1 MRRET
6 RRKAGIRTAGVLF
19 LVVMGVLVTL
29 SIKVYDKDFVSTVP
43 VTLKA
48 NRIGNQLQA
57 GGQVK
62 ARGVLVG
69 EIRAVRATPQ
79 GAEIALALQPDK
91 VTMLPR
97 TVSALLVPKTLF
109 GERYVQLSVPDGAGT
124 APHLAAGDV
133 IEQDRS
139 ANAIELDRVFD
150 DLLPLLKAVQP
161 QKLATTLTAVATA
174 LQGRGTQIGET
185 LSTAADYLKDFDPQ
199 LPALTKDVQDLASV
213 SRLYGDI
220 APDLLDALTDSAVTL
235 NTVHDQ
241 TARLATVYQ
250 QVGDSAGEVGEF
262 LSRNENTI
270 IALSADSRAALEVA
284 ARYSPSFP
292 CTLEAMDAL
301 REPVDKALGKGTGR
315 PGMHAQVTVTQSR
328 GKYVP
333 GEDDPMYPA
342 TGDGPRCYPSG
353 VAPTTGTAA
362 AAPGTS
368 RHPLLTGARDDL
380 GVANSPQEREL
391 LATILAPQLG
401 VPTGQV
407 ADWSSVLVGPL
418 YRGTEVTLK

>member
-6 RRKAGIRTAGVLF
+6 RRKAGVRTAGVLF

-48 NRIGNQLQA
+48 SRIGNQLQA

-69 EIRAVRATPQ
+69 EIRGVRGTPQ
-79 GAEIALALQPDK
+79 GAEIALALEPDK
-91 VTMLPR
+91 VDMLPR
-97 TVSALLVPKTLF
+97 NVSALLVPKTLF
-109 GERYVQLSVPDGAGT
+109 GERYVQLSIPDGAR

-139 ANAIELDRVFD
+139 ANAVELERVFGN
-150 DLLPLLKAVQP
+150 LLPVLQAVQP
-161 QKLATTLTAVATA
+161 QKLATTLTAVSTA
-174 LQGRGTQIGET
+174 LQGRGEQIGRT
-185 LSTAADYLKDFDPQ
+185 LATAADYLTGFNPQ
-199 LPALTKDVQDLASV
+199 LPQFTKDVQDLASV

-235 NTVHDQ
+235 NTVHDK
-241 TARLATVYQ
+241 APELATVYQ
-250 QVGDSAGEVGEF
+250 QVRSSAGEVQQF
-262 LSRNENTI
+262 LNRNKNNL
-270 IALSADSRAALEVA
+270 IALAADSRSALEVA
-284 ARYSPSFP
+284 AEYSPSFP
-292 CTLEAMDAL
+292 CTLKAMDAL
-301 REPVDKALGKGTGR
+301 RKPVDEALGKGTNS
-315 PGMHAQVTVTQSR
+315 PGMHAAVTVTQSR

-333 GEDDPMYPA
+333 GKDDPKYTA
-342 TGDGPRCYPSG
+342 TGGPRCYPSG

-362 AAPGTS
+362 VPPGAPQ
-368 RHPLLTGARDDL
+368 HPLLTGTQDDL

-391 LATILAPQLG
+391 LATVLAPQLG
-401 VPTGQV
+401 VPTGEV

>member
-6 RRKAGIRTAGVLF
+6 RRKAGVRTAGVLF

-48 NRIGNQLQA
+48 SRIGNQLQA

-69 EIRAVRATPQ
+69 EIRGVRATPQ
-79 GAEIALALQPDK
+79 GAEIALALEPGK
-91 VTMLPR
+91 VDMLPR
-97 TVSALLVPKTLF
+97 NVSALLVPKTLF
-109 GERYVQLSVPDGAGT
+109 GERYVQLSIPDGER
-124 APHLAAGDV
+124 APHLVAGDV

-139 ANAIELDRVFD
+139 ANAVELERVFD
-150 DLLPLLKAVQP
+150 NLLPLLKAVQP
-161 QKLATTLTAVATA
+161 QKLATTLTAVSTA
-174 LQGRGTQIGET
+174 LEGRGEQLGRT
-185 LSTAADYLKDFDPQ
+185 LSTAAGYLTGFNPQ
-199 LPALTKDVQDLASV
+199 LPKFTKDVQDLAAV

-235 NTVHDQ
+235 NTVHDK
-241 TARLATVYQ
+241 APELATVYQ
-250 QVGDSAGEVGEF
+250 EVRSSAGEVQQF
-262 LSRNENTI
+262 LNRNENNL
-270 IALSADSRAALEVA
+270 IALSADSRSALEIA
-284 ARYSPSFP
+284 AAYSPSFP
-292 CTLEAMDAL
+292 CTLKAMDAL
-301 REPVDKALGKGTGR
+301 RKPVDEALGKGTNQ
-315 PGMHAQVTVTQSR
+315 PGMHAAVTVTQSR

-333 GEDDPMYPA
+333 GKDDPAYPA
-342 TGDGPRCYPSG
+342 AGGPRCYPSG

-362 AAPGTS
+362 VAPGTPQ
-368 RHPLLTGARDDL
+368 HPLLTGTRDDL

-391 LATILAPQLG
+391 LATVLAPQLG
-401 VPTGQV
+401 VPTGEV
-407 ADWSSVLVGPL
+407 ADWSSVLVGAL

>member
-19 LVVMGVLVTL
+19 LVVLGVLVTL

-48 NRIGNQLQA
+48 SRIGNQLQA

-69 EIRAVRATPQ
+69 EIRGVRATPQ
-79 GAEIALALQPDK
+79 GAEIALALEPGK
-91 VTMLPR
+91 VDMLPR
-97 TVSALLVPKTLF
+97 NVSALLVPKTLF
-109 GERYVQLSVPDGAGT
+109 GERYVQLSIPDGER

-139 ANAIELDRVFD
+139 ANAVELERVFD
-150 DLLPLLKAVQP
+150 NLLPLLKAVQP
-161 QKLATTLTAVATA
+161 QKLATTLTAVSTA
-174 LQGRGTQIGET
+174 LQGRGEQLGQT
-185 LSTAADYLKDFDPQ
+185 LSTAADYLTGFNPQ
-199 LPALTKDVQDLASV
+199 LPKFTKDVQDLASV

-235 NTVHDQ
+235 NTVHDK
-241 TARLATVYQ
+241 AADLAGVYQ
-250 QVGDSAGEVGEF
+250 QVSDSAGEVREF
-262 LSRNENTI
+262 LNRNKNTLI
-270 IALSADSRAALEVA
+270 TLSDSRAALEVA
-284 ARYSPSFP
+284 AEYSPSFP
-292 CTLEAMDAL
+292 CTLKAMDAL
-301 REPVDKALGKGTGR
+301 RGPVDEALGKGTKQ
-315 PGMHAQVTVTQSR
+315 PGMHADITVTQAR

-333 GEDDPMYPA
+333 GKDDPMFP
-342 TGDGPRCYPSG
+342 TSGDGPRCYPSG
-353 VAPTTGTAA
+353 VTPTTGTAA
-362 AAPGTS
+362 VAPGAPQ
-368 RHPLLTGARDDL
+368 HPLLVGTQDDL

-391 LATILAPQLG
+391 LATVLAPQLG
-401 VPTGQV
+401 VPAGEV
-407 ADWSSVLVGPL
+407 ADWSSVLVGAL

>member
-48 NRIGNQLQA
+48 SRIGNQLQA

-69 EIRAVRATPQ
+69 EIREVRATPQ
-79 GAEIALALQPDK
+79 GAEIALALEPDK
-91 VTMLPR
+91 VDMLPGN
-97 TVSALLVPKTLF
+97 VSALLVPKTLF
-109 GERYVQLSVPDGAGT
+109 GERYVQLSIPDGVR
-124 APHLAAGDV
+124 APHLVAGSV

-139 ANAIELDRVFD
+139 ANAIELERVFD
-150 DLLPLLKAVQP
+150 NLLPLLKAVQP
-161 QKLATTLTAVATA
+161 QKLATTLTAVSTA
-174 LQGRGTQIGET
+174 LQGRGEQIGET
-185 LSTAADYLKDFDPQ
+185 LSTAAGYLTDFNPQ
-199 LPALTKDVQDLASV
+199 LPAFTKDVQDLASV

-235 NTVHDQ
+235 NTVRDK
-241 TARLATVYQ
+241 APDLATVYQ
-250 QVGDSAGEVGEF
+250 EVSSSSGEVREF
-262 LSRNENTI
+262 LNRNKNNI
-270 IALSADSRAALEVA
+270 IALSADSRSALEVA

-292 CTLEAMDAL
+292 CTIKAMDAL
-301 REPVDKALGKGTGR
+301 REPVDEALGKGTNQ
-315 PGMHAQVTVTQSR
+315 PGMHAQVTVSQAR

-333 GEDDPMYPA
+333 GKDDPMYPSD
-342 TGDGPRCYPSG
+342 GGGPRCYPSG

-362 AAPGTS
+362 VAPGAPQ
-368 RHPLLTGARDDL
+368 HPLVTGTRDDL

-407 ADWSSVLVGPL
+407 ADWSSVLVGAL